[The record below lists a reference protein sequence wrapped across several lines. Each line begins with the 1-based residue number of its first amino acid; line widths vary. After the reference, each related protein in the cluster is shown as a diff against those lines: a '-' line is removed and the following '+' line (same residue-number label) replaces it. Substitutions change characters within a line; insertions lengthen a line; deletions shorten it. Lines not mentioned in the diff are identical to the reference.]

1 MAVPR
6 RPGRWGRRPLVVPT
20 SRLWGSSSRH
30 GAKLSGPLRSAGAVF
45 SSIAWCLDAR
55 ATTST
60 SCLYRLRLRDGAG
73 RRSRGSRRQR
83 RGSSTKLLGQGRRRR
98 RRRRSG
104 GSERV
109 GQEEEEEEEEE
120 GEEEGGRRRT
130 RKRRRRRRRSWTS
143 GGGGRTTRSRKKEC
157 WGRTPGPSRTCLSRT
172 TGPAALPAVPAV
184 LSSAPSRPPP
194 PSWPSRPS
202 PPGRLLDLRL
212 GRLSVSGS
220 ASRLLHRSRVLPRFC
235 ISASASRTLL
245 LLHPS
250 GDGCPAESGVTS
262 SQVTVAK
269 PPGAPRRLR

>member
-130 RKRRRRRRRSWTS
+130 RKRRRRRRRRSWTS

-172 TGPAALPAVPAV
+172 AGPAALPAVPAV

-212 GRLSVSGS
+212 GRLSLG
-220 ASRLLHRSRVLPRFC
+220 FC
-235 ISASASRTLL
+235 LSASASLSGSAPV
-245 LLHPS
+245 LHLGLCVSDPPP
-250 GDGCPAESGVTS
+250 PAS
-262 SQVTVAK
+262 
-269 PPGAPRRLR
+269 LR